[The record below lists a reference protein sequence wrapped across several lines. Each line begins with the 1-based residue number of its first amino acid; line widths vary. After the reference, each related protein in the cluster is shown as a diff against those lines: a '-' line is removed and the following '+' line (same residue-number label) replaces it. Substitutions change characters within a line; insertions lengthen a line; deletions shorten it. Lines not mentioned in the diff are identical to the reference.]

1 MENDGKEIVIV
12 TKKYINMDIDTVE
25 LKYEKFIKLFH
36 KEMYKKFNEFCDKYR
51 LSRNDDVYTMHFNR
65 DVEYMPFIKQMAN
78 LCYGN
83 FHSETSPKEIMKEWE
98 EIRDNITDKYYLYFL
113 KTYHKEVY
121 RRMRRDNLLIFS
133 KLDLHQINKYVPD
146 GFCEIINL
154 VEFVY
159 LRHFITE

>member
-1 MENDGKEIVIV
+1 
-12 TKKYINMDIDTVE
+12 MDIDAVE

-51 LSRNDDVYTMHFNR
+51 LSRSDDVYTRHFNMSIA
-65 DVEYMPFIKQMAN
+65 YISFIKQMAN

-83 FHSETSPKEIMKEWE
+83 FQSETSLEEIMKEWE

-133 KLDLHQINKYVPD
+133 KLNLPQINKYVPD
-146 GFCEIINL
+146 GFVEITNL

-159 LRHFITE
+159 LRHFKTE